1 MSAGPAKLRRHAGPC
16 YTRAGSCGRSRPIVD
31 AIDSM
36 EQIPP
41 KTGTAV
47 HASTNGSTVRA
58 TQARWRMTRGGPL
71 GTARLAVALAAG
83 KLAAKTGRVLR
94 VGGGTSLPGIVA
106 RRIDPGVL
114 RKVIGGSRARKIV
127 VCGSNGKT
135 TTGRM
140 LAALAQASG
149 KRVTQNRTG
158 SDLFPDRTAVA
169 GNRARQLGTFDDAA
183 LV

>member
-16 YTRAGSCGRSRPIVD
+16 YTRAGSCGRSRLLVD

-41 KTGTAV
+41 QTGTAV

-58 TQARWRMTRGGPL
+58 TQARRRMTRGGPL

-83 KLAAKTGRVLR
+83 KLTAKTGRVLR

-149 KRVTQNRTG
+149 KSVTQNRTG
-158 SDLFPDRTAVA
+158 SNLLQSVTAVA
-169 GNRARQLGTFDDAA
+169 VNGAGLLRTLG
-183 LV
+183 